1 MKILIA
7 GVGLIGGSFSLALQR
22 NKALR
27 FAGLDQNQDALDKAL
42 ELGIVNQT
50 FDDLSRAV
58 NWADLIVLAIPVKG
72 IKSIL
77 SQVLDLLR
85 PDQFVVDFGSTKQS
99 ICEVVDG
106 HAKRNQF
113 LAAHPIAGTEHSGP
127 EAAFS
132 ELYFEKNLILCD
144 TEKSDPKLLHVF
156 EELAL
161 EAGFYLTK
169 MSSSAHDR
177 HLAYISHLSH
187 VTSYVLSQTVLNKEE
202 DGEVILDLAG
212 SGFESTV
219 RLAKSSP
226 DMWSSIFIEN
236 KEMVLKGIEA
246 YKKELDKLEQM
257 IKTDSEKDIHQ
268 YLEEGRRIRKILK

>member
-1 MKILIA
+1 MKILIV

-22 NKALR
+22 NKVLR
-27 FAGLDQNQDALDKAL
+27 FAGYDHDEKTANKAK
-42 ELGIVNQT
+42 ELGIVERT
-50 FDDLSRAV
+50 FTDLIKAAG
-58 NWADLIVLAIPVKG
+58 WADLIVLAIPVKG

-77 SQVLDLLR
+77 PEVLSLLR
-85 PDQFVVDFGSTKQS
+85 PDQFVIDFGSTKKS
-99 ICEVVDG
+99 ICDVVEG
-106 HAKRNQF
+106 HEKRSQF

-127 EAAFS
+127 ESAFS
-132 ELYFEKNLILCD
+132 ELFFEKNLVLCD
-144 TEKSDPKLLHVF
+144 TEMTDGKWIKVF

-169 MSSSAHDR
+169 MSSEEHDR

-187 VTSYVLSQTVLNKEE
+187 VTSYVLSHTVLNKEK

-226 DMWSSIFIEN
+226 AMWSSIFIEN
-236 KEMVLKGIEA
+236 RDMVLKGIAA
-246 YKKELDKLEQM
+246 YKKELEQLALL
-257 IKTDSEKDIHQ
+257 IESDDAKEIEK
-268 YLEEGRRIRKILK
+268 YLEEGRVIRKILK